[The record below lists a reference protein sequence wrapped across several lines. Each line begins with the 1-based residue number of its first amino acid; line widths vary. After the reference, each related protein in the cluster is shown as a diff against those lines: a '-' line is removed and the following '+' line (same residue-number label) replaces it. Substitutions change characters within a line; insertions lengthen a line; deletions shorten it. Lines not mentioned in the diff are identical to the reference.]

1 MHQAWLC
8 LTAVSVF
15 LVPHDFRPSRGWLAA
30 YIVPAAVIVP
40 VAVVS
45 AADSGR
51 RLRDGFYETQAP
63 EWLQQLQLLNVG
75 TLLHVG
81 LIVGMVVSLIRAPRW
96 LFPLAVFGGAVAA
109 VQLLGYD
116 YGNDGIYGWWLKGT
130 WPWIGMNV
138 VQLILAV
145 ACAGHP

>member
-1 MHQAWLC
+1 M
-8 LTAVSVF
+8 
-15 LVPHDFRPSRGWLAA
+15 PG
-30 YIVPAAVIVP
+30 AVIVP
-40 VAVVS
+40 IAVVS
-45 AADSGR
+45 AAESGR
-51 RLRDGFYETQAP
+51 RLRDGFYETQAS

-81 LIVGMVVSLIRAPRW
+81 LIVGMVVALIRAPRW

-109 VQLLGYD
+109 VQFSLGYD

-138 VQLILAV
+138 VQLVLAV
-145 ACAGHP
+145 ACAAVGVRAMRRARLAGSEHP